1 MYTLSDKEKY
11 NKISNVVIFGKK
23 YKVIHQ
29 KKNVINSPIRIYMG
43 LCYSTMETY
52 FDKINTL
59 WNKKNFQFI
68 LIGLLSTIVFTNIM
82 RIVIANEHLRYRIN
96 ACHDVKDENCEML
109 IIQNC
114 EDELIE
120 YLLNRNVTIR
130 TFELSMAFE
139 ELKDCIKDNDP
150 EWISNDMDDLFKLF
164 VNISLSGLATLISSI
179 CILNFIKIAFD
190 FTLLIICEYKK
201 CIVYEF
207 PEVKE
212 VDSV

>member
-59 WNKKNFQFI
+59 LNKKHFQFI

-82 RIVIANEHLRYRIN
+82 RIVITNEHLRYRIN

-130 TFELSMAFE
+130 TFEVSMVFE

-164 VNISLSGLATLISSI
+164 VNISLSGLATLICSI
-179 CILNFIKIAFD
+179 CILNFI
-190 FTLLIICEYKK
+190 
-201 CIVYEF
+201 CIF
-207 PEVKE
+207 ISNPKF
-212 VDSV
+212 SRCTI